1 MFKTVFSQ
9 QAFHCREALASNF
22 EGETACDLQ
31 GGKLSERHENKL
43 KSEQVAIAGIKGK
56 YECEKFEQLPSQSFV
71 SNITR

>member
-1 MFKTVFSQ
+1 MFKNVIAQHPFR
-9 QAFHCREALASNF
+9 CGEALASNF

-56 YECEKFEQLPSQSFV
+56 YEYEKLEQLP
-71 SNITR
+71 